1 MTIIL
6 GNEAAINPHTLVCT
20 MPQPFYTVF
29 FLRGHTTGQTALS
42 ASLPTIPSKPLQ
54 TDVIP
59 RQRRVPGC
67 DTGTTGPFAR
77 QQKTQDY
84 VSSVIAE
91 GCNMTASLPP
101 ISMTQHNTDF
111 AALVSKT
118 SILKCKR
125 TRMILLKC

>member
-1 MTIIL
+1 MTVTR
-6 GNEAAINPHTLVCT
+6 GNGATVHPHTLVHT
-20 MPQPFYTVF
+20 VPQPFYTVF

-67 DTGTTGPFAR
+67 DAGTTGPFAR
-77 QQKTQDY
+77 QQKTRDY
-84 VSSVIAE
+84 VSSVVAE

-101 ISMTQHNTDF
+101 ISKTQHNTDF

-118 SILKCKR
+118 SILKYKR
-125 TRMILLKC
+125 TRMILLEC